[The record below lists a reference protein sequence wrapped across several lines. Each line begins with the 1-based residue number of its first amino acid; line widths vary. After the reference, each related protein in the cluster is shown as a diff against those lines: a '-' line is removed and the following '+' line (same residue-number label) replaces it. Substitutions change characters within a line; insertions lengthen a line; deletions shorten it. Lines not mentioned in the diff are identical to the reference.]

1 MKMKYIYFIPVIF
14 WGCTLTAQE
23 NNGEMKDDYAKV
35 SEKLDSIYQTDQ
47 EGRFELIAL
56 KNKMDNAPADE
67 KEALQNKFA
76 TLIVAMKKNDSLNLK
91 EVEGIIND
99 YGWLGPGKIGGQA
112 SQAMFLV
119 IQHADLEIQ
128 KKYLP
133 VIREAADKGETS
145 KSNFALLEDR
155 IAIREGKEQLYGSQ
169 VWIDPVTNKY
179 YVDLLSDPDNVDERR
194 AEVGLPPMG
203 VYLKQAFDMEWDPE
217 DYKRNILPKLKDLK
231 TSRKK

>member
-1 MKMKYIYFIPVIF
+1 MKIKHIFFIPVIF
-14 WGCTLTAQE
+14 LGYTLMAQE
-23 NNGEMKDDYAKV
+23 NNEDMKDYSKV

-67 KEALQNKFA
+67 KEALQKEFT

-91 EVEGIIND
+91 EVENIIDD
-99 YGWLGPGKIGGQA
+99 YGWLGPGKIGEQA

-119 IQHADLEIQ
+119 IQHADLGTQ

-145 KSNFALLEDR
+145 KSNFALLKDR

-179 YVDLLSDPDNVDERR
+179 YVDRLSDPDNVDKRR
-194 AEVGLPPMG
+194 AKVGLPPMG
-203 VYLKQAFDMEWDPE
+203 VYLKQAFGMEWDPE
-217 DYKRNILPKLKDLK
+217 DYKQNILPKLKDLK
-231 TSRKK
+231 ASGKK